1 MHVIKYANFQ
11 LHGGIFWQT
20 YLEELTIG
28 DTCINKRVQLFIHQ
42 MTCVAKLAWWEE
54 KGFSLFLNLLRSTPL
69 RVEIHTT
76 ASWGPHHCECIQN
89 NCWGPR
95 HCECIQNN
103 CWGPHHCECI
113 QNNCWDPHHCE
124 CIQNNCWDPH
134 HCEFIQNN
142 CLSLLKKVS
151 LKLGKN
157 KNCCQVIF
165 NSALKKYSSILTSE
179 KHVKINI
186 SLFLFHDSEHALTN
200 SDSLMTEIL
209 DDSISLM
216 IC

>member
-76 ASWGPHHCECIQN
+76 ASWG
-89 NCWGPR
+89 
-95 HCECIQNN
+95 
-103 CWGPHHCECI
+103 
-113 QNNCWDPHHCE
+113 PHHCE